1 MLVRELI
8 PGRTLVLRR

>member
-8 PGRTLVLRR
+8 PGRTLALRR